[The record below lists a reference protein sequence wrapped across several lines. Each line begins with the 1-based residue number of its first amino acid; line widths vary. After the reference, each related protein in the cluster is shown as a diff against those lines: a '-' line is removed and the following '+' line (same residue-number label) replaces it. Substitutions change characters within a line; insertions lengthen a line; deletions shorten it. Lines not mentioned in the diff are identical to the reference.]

1 MYVDVGSG
9 CACACVRVGVYSRP
23 ARRKTCWVFVVNRTS
38 DGAKER
44 ERMLRKDKLRKEN
57 EVCEIFLSRPWWLRW
72 QVSIWVG
79 GMVEVGE
86 KGWLLGHSLRKL
98 GWPHTANKPFGW
110 LPSPFGWLPSPHREV
125 RIDSR
130 RVDLRRVPGGWILG
144 LQRTRKESSRFL
156 GQVARDMP
164 AVDWR
169 QRGPTLNRLARFDDY
184 MNLDLNSVLSDII
197 SKDLHLINC

>member
-1 MYVDVGSG
+1 MCMWMWGVG
-9 CACACVRVGVYSRP
+9 VRVRVRVCGWVCTHDLLEGRHVGYLSSTE
-23 ARRKTCWVFVVNRTS
+23 RR

-86 KGWLLGHSLRKL
+86 KGWQLGHSLRKL
-98 GWPHTANKPFGW
+98 GWPHTANK
-110 LPSPFGWLPSPHREV
+110 PFGWLPSPHREV

-130 RVDLRRVPGGWILG
+130 RVDLRRVPGVGFSAC
-144 LQRTRKESSRFL
+144 RE
-156 GQVARDMP
+156 
-164 AVDWR
+164 
-169 QRGPTLNRLARFDDY
+169 RGKNHPDF
-184 MNLDLNSVLSDII
+184 
-197 SKDLHLINC
+197 